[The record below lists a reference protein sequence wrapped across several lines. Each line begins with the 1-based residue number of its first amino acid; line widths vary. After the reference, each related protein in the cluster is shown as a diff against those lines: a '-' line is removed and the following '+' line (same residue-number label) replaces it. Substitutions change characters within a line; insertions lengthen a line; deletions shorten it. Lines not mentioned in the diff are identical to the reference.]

1 MNTKKKEYFSANKAR
16 EVCDEINNRP
26 PWIIELENILSVIE
40 ASAKEGEDSIS
51 EFIRYE
57 TTKDKL
63 IDLGYNVSLHYS
75 LRTESVPF
83 LPMDY
88 IKISW

>member
-1 MNTKKKEYFSANKAR
+1 MNTKKKEYFSADKAR

-26 PWIIELENILSVIE
+26 PWIVELENILSVIE
-40 ASAKEGEDSIS
+40 VSAKEGKDSIS

-63 IDLGYNVSLHYS
+63 VDLGYNVGLHYS
-75 LRTESVPF
+75 LRTELRPF
-83 LPMDY
+83 IPMDY

>member
-1 MNTKKKEYFSANKAR
+1 MNVNKKEYFSANKAR

-40 ASAKEGEDSIS
+40 VGAKEGKDSIS
-51 EFIRYE
+51 EFIQYE
-57 TTKDKL
+57 TTKNKL
-63 IDLGYNVSLHYS
+63 IELGYNVDLNCPS
-75 LRTESVPF
+75 RMEPRPF

-88 IKISW
+88 LKISW